1 MNRRSAIRTALLV
14 VALVGCGTGST
25 PASASASTAPAASSA
40 LASSS
45 PASVSPAKSLFV
57 AAVPRPAGCLVVGPA
72 IVGVKVYLVQKALGL
87 VNHHEVFDAATSSA
101 VRAFQKAH
109 RLAVTG
115 LVDRTTWTALK
126 TGYDFCLDQFTTQP
140 TVTPASPA
148 PAHVAAMIAW
158 AKGRIGLP
166 YIWGG
171 AGPLGYDCSGLSLQ
185 AMYAGGRV
193 VPGVTTDKHVQGSF
207 NTAKAIYSSPALKH
221 VPLSQRRPGDL
232 IFWGTDFHHMAI
244 YLGSDRIV
252 EAVRPVVRT
261 ASLWSHG
268 NPLLTVVRPTA

>member
-1 MNRRSAIRTALLV
+1 V
-14 VALVGCGTGST
+14 VT
-25 PASASASTAPAASSA
+25 
-40 LASSS
+40 
-45 PASVSPAKSLFV
+45 SLFV
-57 AAVPRPAGCLVVGPA
+57 GTVPRPAGCLVVGPA

-87 VNHHEVFDAATSSA
+87 VNHHEVYDRATTAA
-101 VRAFQKAH
+101 VRAFQTSH
-109 RLAVTG
+109 HLAVTG

-126 TGYDFCLDQFTTQP
+126 TGYDFCMDQFTTQP
-140 TVTPASPA
+140 TLAPASPA
-148 PAHVAAMIAW
+148 SAHVAAMIAW
-158 AKGRIGLP
+158 AKSRIGLP

-171 AGPLGYDCSGLSLQ
+171 AGPIGYDCSGLSLQ

-207 NTAKAIYSSPALKH
+207 NTAKAIYTSPALKH

-232 IFWGTDFHHMAI
+232 VFWGTDFHHMAI

-252 EAVRPVVRT
+252 EAVRPVIHT